1 MASASRALLRR
12 IWCRAHNGGAVR
24 LPFDAEM
31 AAVVED
37 ARPAV
42 VSFHFGLP
50 CDTLLD
56 RVKAIGAVIIGNATT
71 TQEARWLEERGVDA
85 IIAQGFEAGGH
96 SGRFLG
102 SDPAEALGLFA
113 LVPQIADAV
122 SVPVIAAGG
131 IADGRGI
138 AAALTLGASAVQLG
152 TAYLHA
158 PEARVSEVHRDRLR
172 KGTTVFTNLMTGGL
186 ARGLRGR
193 LIDDL
198 GPVRAEAPPYPLASA
213 ALAAIRTAAEKRS
226 DFGFGP
232 MWAGQAAPLGESLPA
247 KSSLASLPPMRWRS
261 SPVANRS
268 ARMEIVP
275 VPAFT
280 DNYIWLVHDP
290 ESGETAVVDPGVAAP
305 VLAEAERRGWT
316 IGQVWNTHWH
326 PDHTGG
332 NLAIKEAT
340 GARISGPSSEAIPGR
355 EVAICRGR
363 PGRHR
368 QARRP
373 SDRGARPHLG
383 TYCIDLRRGAGRICR
398 RHAVR
403 DGMRPIVRR
412 NSGPDVRLPPEA
424 GRAAA
429 GYPSLLRSRI
439 YACERPLC
447 SPHRAGQ
454 RGDQGS
460 AR

>member
-1 MASASRALLRR
+1 MVSWRDRRFLDLVGTEHPIVQAPMAGVGGVELCVSAIEGGALGSLPCGMLSPEQVLAQVAEVRSFTDGPFALNFFCHRMPGQVDEGRWRALLEPYY
-12 IWCRAHNGGAVR
+12 AEFGVEPTSGGAVR

-31 AAVVED
+31 AVVVED

-50 CDTLLD
+50 CDTLFD

-71 TQEARWLEERGVDA
+71 TQEALWLEERGVDA

-122 SVPVIAAGG
+122 SVEVIAAGG

-152 TAYLHA
+152 TAYLGA

-172 KGTTVFTNLMTGGL
+172 QGRTVFTNLMSGGL

-213 ALAAIRTAAEKRS
+213 ALAAIRTAAENQN

-232 MWAGQAAPLGESLPA
+232 MWAGQAAPLGELLPA
-247 KSSLASLPPMRWRS
+247 KELTRKLA
-261 SPVANRS
+261 AN
-268 ARMEIVP
+268 A
-275 VPAFT
+275 
-280 DNYIWLVHDP
+280 
-290 ESGETAVVDPGVAAP
+290 
-305 VLAEAERRGWT
+305 
-316 IGQVWNTHWH
+316 
-326 PDHTGG
+326 
-332 NLAIKEAT
+332 LAILA
-340 GARISGPSSEAIPGR
+340 GR
-355 EVAICRGR
+355 E
-363 PGRHR
+363 
-368 QARRP
+368 
-373 SDRGARPHLG
+373 
-383 TYCIDLRRGAGRICR
+383 
-398 RHAVR
+398 
-403 DGMRPIVRR
+403 
-412 NSGPDVRLPPEA
+412 
-424 GRAAA
+424 
-429 GYPSLLRSRI
+429 
-439 YACERPLC
+439 
-447 SPHRAGQ
+447 
-454 RGDQGS
+454 
-460 AR
+460 